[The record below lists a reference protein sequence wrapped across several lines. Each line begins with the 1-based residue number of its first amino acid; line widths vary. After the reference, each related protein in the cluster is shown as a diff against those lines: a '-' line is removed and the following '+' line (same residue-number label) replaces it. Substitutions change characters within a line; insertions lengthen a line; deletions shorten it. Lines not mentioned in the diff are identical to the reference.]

1 MSATAET
8 IADSTTL
15 IPAEFGDL
23 QAAFAGPALDDL
35 LGRIRAATVTLVP
48 DTTTDK
54 GRKEIASLA
63 YKVSRSKTAIDDA
76 GKALVA
82 DIKARASKIDAA
94 RKKARD
100 TLDALRDEVR
110 APLTEWEAEQARIE
124 REKAEAEAAERARI
138 EAERKAEEQR
148 RREEL
153 ERRDREL
160 SEREEALRR
169 AETERAAA
177 LARQN
182 APASEPVPEP
192 AAQDSSS
199 KPELAPSD
207 SGSVLDPAAPAPAA
221 APTPD
226 PMTERRRAV
235 NREAVLALVNHAGLS
250 PTAAVSV
257 VTAIAKGQVP
267 AVSITY

>member
-138 EAERKAEEQR
+138 EAERQAEERR

-153 ERRDREL
+153 ERREREL
-160 SEREEALRR
+160 AEREEVLRR
-169 AETERAAA
+169 AEAERAAA

-182 APASEPVPEP
+182 DPEP
-192 AAQDSSS
+192 EQAVQDSGSE
-199 KPELAPSD
+199 PELAPRD
-207 SGSVLDPAAPAPAA
+207 VGSVLDPAAPAPAA
-221 APTPD
+221 APALD

-250 PTAAVSV
+250 PTSAVSV

>member
-8 IADSTTL
+8 VADSTTL

-48 DTTTDK
+48 DASTEK

-76 GKALVA
+76 GKTLVA

-138 EAERKAEEQR
+138 EAERQAEERR

-153 ERRDREL
+153 ERREREL
-160 SEREEALRR
+160 AEREEALRR
-169 AETERAAA
+169 AEAERTAA
-177 LARQN
+177 LVGQN
-182 APASEPVPEP
+182 DPEP
-192 AAQDSSS
+192 EQAVQDNGSE
-199 KPELAPSD
+199 PELAPRD
-207 SGSVLDPAAPAPAA
+207 ADSVLDPAAPAPAA

-235 NREAVLALVNHAGLS
+235 NRSAVLALVARAGLS
-250 PTAAVSV
+250 PSAAVSV